1 MPDMHLPEPSSRR
14 HARSAATDAVLAEI
28 TDVVRQVLENR
39 TIELAPDT
47 AMDDM
52 AGWDSMNHIAIL
64 VEAEC
69 RFDVVFDLADVDAV
83 PTVGHLVRLI
93 QAKRSAVGR
102 RRRAESARPAGPPAC
117 PSQREGSGAS
127 VVRTRSILPRP
138 PLRIDRRGG

>member
-1 MPDMHLPEPSSRR
+1 MPDMHMPSLSRNGPIGSD
-14 HARSAATDAVLAEI
+14 AAVLAEI
-28 TDVVRQVLENR
+28 TDVVRQVLEDR

-47 AMDDM
+47 AVGDM

-93 QAKRSAVGR
+93 QSKRSTVDR
-102 RRRAESARPAGPPAC
+102 PSA
-117 PSQREGSGAS
+117 
-127 VVRTRSILPRP
+127 
-138 PLRIDRRGG
+138 

>member
-1 MPDMHLPEPSSRR
+1 MPDTHMPGLPRNPSIG
-14 HARSAATDAVLAEI
+14 AGGSAADGIAAEAAVLAEI

-47 AMDDM
+47 PLDEM

-93 QAKRSAVGR
+93 QAKRSA
-102 RRRAESARPAGPPAC
+102 GPPA
-117 PSQREGSGAS
+117 PG
-127 VVRTRSILPRP
+127 
-138 PLRIDRRGG
+138 